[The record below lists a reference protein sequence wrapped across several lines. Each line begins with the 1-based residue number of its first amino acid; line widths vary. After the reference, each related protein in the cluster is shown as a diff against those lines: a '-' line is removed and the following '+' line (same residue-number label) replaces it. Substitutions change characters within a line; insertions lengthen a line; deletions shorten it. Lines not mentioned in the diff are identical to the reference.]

1 MLHMLLNLNQ
11 QIDEQ
16 REDID
21 KLSKQQKEFDNK
33 LIILIQEL
41 VSLGYIRINDRRK
54 LFKRNILNQEALIN
68 LLLEKKIINKQELL
82 HRIKLLTVSN
92 K

>member
-54 LFKRNILNQEALIN
+54 LFKRNVLNQEALIN